1 MKKINIILL
10 LLFSSVLTFAQNI
23 TGDWYGA
30 LDIQGQKLRIVFH
43 IVENDSG
50 FSATM
55 DSPDQGAKGIPVS
68 DITLKNSILS
78 IAAKAIGFEYA
89 GIVNENYTKV
99 AGIFKQAGQ
108 EFKLSLQRE
117 AIEVETPNRPQ
128 EPKAPFPYYTK
139 DIKFFN
145 SEDEVELA
153 GTITLPDT
161 VGKYPAVVLISGSGP
176 QNRNSEVFGHKL
188 FLVLADYLT
197 RNGIGVLRF
206 DDRGV
211 GESGGNIQ
219 TATSEN
225 YALDALA
232 GVQYLQTRNDIDL
245 NNIGLIGMSEGGM
258 IAPIATSL
266 SDDIAFIVLMAGPG
280 IPTPELLELQTI
292 AISMANGITEEKIS
306 FNNSIMQGAYKI
318 LNESKEEESVSEKLK
333 NYFDGR
339 LNELSKEELEE
350 IGDLNNFIERTVN
363 QLTSAWFRYIVK
375 YNPEENLAKVKC
387 PVLAINGEKDLQ
399 VLPKENLAGIEK
411 ALKSGGN
418 KNYTIKELPDL
429 NHIFQKCETGNPD
442 EYAKI
447 EETMNPRALKTITKW
462 ILGITRN

>member
-1 MKKINIILL
+1 
-10 LLFSSVLTFAQNI
+10 I
-23 TGDWYGA
+23 TGDWYGV

-43 IVENDSG
+43 IVENDGSLT
-50 FSATM
+50 ATM

-68 DITLKNSILS
+68 DVSTENSILS
-78 IAAKAIGFEYA
+78 IFAKAIGFEYT
-89 GIVNENYTKV
+89 GKVNETFSNIEGT
-99 AGIFKQAGQ
+99 FKQTGQ
-108 EFKLSLQRE
+108 EFELNLQRE
-117 AIEVETPNRPQ
+117 AIKVEAPKRPQ
-128 EPKAPFPYYTK
+128 EPKVPFPYYTK

-161 VGKYPAVVLISGSGP
+161 IGKYPAVVLITGSGP

-188 FLVLADYLT
+188 FLVLADHLT

-211 GESGGNIQ
+211 GESSGNIQ

-232 GVQYLQTRNDIDL
+232 GVQYLQTRNDVDL

-258 IAPIATSL
+258 IAPIANSL
-266 SDDIAFIVLMAGPG
+266 SDDIAFIILMAGPG

-292 AISMANGITEEKIS
+292 AISRASGIPEEKII
-306 FNNSIMQGAYKI
+306 FNSSIMQGAYKI
-318 LNESKEEESVSEKLK
+318 LNESTEEESINKKLK

-339 LNELSKEELEE
+339 LKELSKEELEE
-350 IGDLNNFIERTVN
+350 IGDLNIFIERQVN
-363 QLTSAWFRYIVK
+363 LLTSSWFRYLLK
-375 YNPEENLAKVKC
+375 YNPEENLTKVKC

-411 ALKSGGN
+411 ALKKGGN
-418 KNYTIKELPDL
+418 TNYTIKELPNL
-429 NHIFQKCETGNPD
+429 NHIFQKCETGNPN

-447 EETMNPRALKTITKW
+447 EETMNPLALETIAKW
-462 ILGITRN
+462 ISGVVK